1 MTIIHIFRDA
11 FKLVNVASVKSFSRS
26 RWFFTLLLSSFPFS
40 NLPLKAGYRCPAASG
55 GLCKRER
62 NSADTLCFCSCHCS
76 SFPITLHLYYN
87 SVRGGQQGCLRFGT
101 LCLEEAKRAVTEVTA
116 RFFAAAGNPSACLG
130 EMARFQQIQFS
141 RQHHRCKSSMDF
153 DSLQNR
159 EMRSFRES
167 ALSKVIP
174 LTSGRDSAA
183 TAPMSTLL
191 ICSSSCVVNFTV
203 NLLCRLI
210 ERLPLFGGETQQAS
224 TTGMLAC
231 CLTPPWD
238 TLSRGLL

>member
-1 MTIIHIFRDA
+1 MPPLRDTLSRRS
-11 FKLVNVASVKSFSRS
+11 KTSCNRSYSPLLCRS
-26 RWFFTLLLSSFPFS
+26 RKSVSLSFTPTPPMQKQYGFLTV
-40 NLPLKAGYRCPAASG
+40 
-55 GLCKRER
+55 CK
-62 NSADTLCFCSCHCS
+62 
-76 SFPITLHLYYN
+76 
-87 SVRGGQQGCLRFGT
+87 
-101 LCLEEAKRAVTEVTA
+101 
-116 RFFAAAGNPSACLG
+116 
-130 EMARFQQIQFS
+130 
-141 RQHHRCKSSMDF
+141 
-153 DSLQNR
+153 NR
-159 EMRSFRES
+159 VMRSFRES

-203 NLLCRLI
+203 NLLRRLI

>member
-1 MTIIHIFRDA
+1 MVYSS
-11 FKLVNVASVKSFSRS
+11 LY
-26 RWFFTLLLSSFPFS
+26 LSSHILQVNRTRKRVLWHLFPQKLLYILFLYIS
-40 NLPLKAGYRCPAASG
+40 EKNLPLSANSIFTPTPPMQKQYGF
-55 GLCKRER
+55 LTVCK
-62 NSADTLCFCSCHCS
+62 
-76 SFPITLHLYYN
+76 
-87 SVRGGQQGCLRFGT
+87 
-101 LCLEEAKRAVTEVTA
+101 
-116 RFFAAAGNPSACLG
+116 
-130 EMARFQQIQFS
+130 
-141 RQHHRCKSSMDF
+141 
-153 DSLQNR
+153 NR

-203 NLLCRLI
+203 NLLRRLI

>member
-1 MTIIHIFRDA
+1 MPPLRDTLSRRS
-11 FKLVNVASVKSFSRS
+11 KTSCNRSYSPLLCRS
-26 RWFFTLLLSSFPFS
+26 RKSVSLSWRDG
-40 NLPLKAGYRCPAASG
+40 PLSA
-55 GLCKRER
+55 
-62 NSADTLCFCSCHCS
+62 NS
-76 SFPITLHLYYN
+76 I
-87 SVRGGQQGCLRFGT
+87 
-101 LCLEEAKRAVTEVTA
+101 
-116 RFFAAAGNPSACLG
+116 
-130 EMARFQQIQFS
+130 S

-191 ICSSSCVVNFTV
+191 ICSSFCVVNFTV
-203 NLLCRLI
+203 NLLRRLI

-238 TLSRGLL
+238 TLSRGSL

>member
-1 MTIIHIFRDA
+1 MAMMNEMEYRTIGSA
-11 FKLVNVASVKSFSRS
+11 LAG
-26 RWFFTLLLSSFPFS
+26 
-40 NLPLKAGYRCPAASG
+40 GYRAAVYCRLSKDDDLQG
-55 GLCKRER
+55 ESASIANQYGFLTVCK
-62 NSADTLCFCSCHCS
+62 
-76 SFPITLHLYYN
+76 
-87 SVRGGQQGCLRFGT
+87 
-101 LCLEEAKRAVTEVTA
+101 
-116 RFFAAAGNPSACLG
+116 
-130 EMARFQQIQFS
+130 
-141 RQHHRCKSSMDF
+141 
-153 DSLQNR
+153 NR
-159 EMRSFRES
+159 VMRSFRES

-191 ICSSSCVVNFTV
+191 ICSSFCVVNFTV
-203 NLLCRLI
+203 NLLRRLI

>member
-1 MTIIHIFRDA
+1 MPPLRDTLSRRSKTSCNRSYSPL
-11 FKLVNVASVKSFSRS
+11 FCRS
-26 RWFFTLLLSSFPFS
+26 RKSVSLSWRDGPLSANSIFTPTPPMQKQYGFLTV
-40 NLPLKAGYRCPAASG
+40 
-55 GLCKRER
+55 CK
-62 NSADTLCFCSCHCS
+62 
-76 SFPITLHLYYN
+76 
-87 SVRGGQQGCLRFGT
+87 
-101 LCLEEAKRAVTEVTA
+101 
-116 RFFAAAGNPSACLG
+116 
-130 EMARFQQIQFS
+130 
-141 RQHHRCKSSMDF
+141 
-153 DSLQNR
+153 NR
-159 EMRSFRES
+159 EMRSFLES

-203 NLLCRLI
+203 NLLHRLI

>member
-1 MTIIHIFRDA
+1 MPPLRDTLSRRS
-11 FKLVNVASVKSFSRS
+11 KTSCNRSYSPLLCRS
-26 RWFFTLLLSSFPFS
+26 RKSVSLSWRDGPLSANSIFTPTPPMQKQYGFLTV
-40 NLPLKAGYRCPAASG
+40 
-55 GLCKRER
+55 CK
-62 NSADTLCFCSCHCS
+62 
-76 SFPITLHLYYN
+76 
-87 SVRGGQQGCLRFGT
+87 
-101 LCLEEAKRAVTEVTA
+101 
-116 RFFAAAGNPSACLG
+116 
-130 EMARFQQIQFS
+130 
-141 RQHHRCKSSMDF
+141 
-153 DSLQNR
+153 NR

-167 ALSKVIP
+167 TLSKVIP

-183 TAPMSTLL
+183 TAPMSTLF

-203 NLLCRLI
+203 NLLRRLI

>member
-1 MTIIHIFRDA
+1 MPPLRDTLSRRS
-11 FKLVNVASVKSFSRS
+11 KTSCNRSYSPLLCRS
-26 RWFFTLLLSSFPFS
+26 RKSVSLSWRDGPLSANSIFTPTPPMQKQYGFLTV
-40 NLPLKAGYRCPAASG
+40 
-55 GLCKRER
+55 CK
-62 NSADTLCFCSCHCS
+62 
-76 SFPITLHLYYN
+76 
-87 SVRGGQQGCLRFGT
+87 
-101 LCLEEAKRAVTEVTA
+101 
-116 RFFAAAGNPSACLG
+116 
-130 EMARFQQIQFS
+130 
-141 RQHHRCKSSMDF
+141 
-153 DSLQNR
+153 NR

-203 NLLCRLI
+203 NLLRRLI

-238 TLSRGLL
+238 TLVCTPSSGQRNNLHLRMKILPAHHMVLGTMQPADGHGLP

>member
-1 MTIIHIFRDA
+1 MPPLRDTLSRRS
-11 FKLVNVASVKSFSRS
+11 KTSCNRSYSPLLCRS
-26 RWFFTLLLSSFPFS
+26 RKSVSLSWRDGPLSANSIFTPTPPMQKQYGFLTV
-40 NLPLKAGYRCPAASG
+40 
-55 GLCKRER
+55 CK
-62 NSADTLCFCSCHCS
+62 
-76 SFPITLHLYYN
+76 
-87 SVRGGQQGCLRFGT
+87 
-101 LCLEEAKRAVTEVTA
+101 
-116 RFFAAAGNPSACLG
+116 
-130 EMARFQQIQFS
+130 
-141 RQHHRCKSSMDF
+141 
-153 DSLQNR
+153 NR
-159 EMRSFRES
+159 VMRSFRES

-203 NLLCRLI
+203 NLLHRLI